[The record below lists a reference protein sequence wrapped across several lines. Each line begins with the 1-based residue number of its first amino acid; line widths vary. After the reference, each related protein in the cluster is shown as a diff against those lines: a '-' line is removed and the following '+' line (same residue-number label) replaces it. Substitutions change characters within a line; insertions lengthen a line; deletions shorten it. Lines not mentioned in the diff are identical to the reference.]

1 MNFTE
6 PEIEIVG
13 VEDYSAN
20 NGDVIPQ
27 IVMSDTNFDTNGV
40 NIELVGA
47 NQAVSYT
54 HLDVYKRQKFLSH

>member
-1 MNFTE
+1 MAGNIAETYTGEEYYVDLTE

-27 IVMSDTNFDTNGV
+27 IVMS
-40 NIELVGA
+40 EWCE
-47 NQAVSYT
+47 
-54 HLDVYKRQKFLSH
+54 H